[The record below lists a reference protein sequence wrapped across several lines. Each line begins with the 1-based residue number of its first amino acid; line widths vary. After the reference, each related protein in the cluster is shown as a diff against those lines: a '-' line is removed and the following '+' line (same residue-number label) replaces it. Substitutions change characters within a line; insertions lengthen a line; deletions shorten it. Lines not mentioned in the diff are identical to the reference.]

1 MLMNNETDVLIC
13 GAGPTGLTLALV
25 LAQRGVSFRIIEKM
39 EAPFHGSRG
48 KGLQPRTLEIFE
60 DLGILETIMA
70 TGAPYPPQRE
80 YQDDG
85 SWHDSP
91 TSEQRLPTPSE
102 PYLTPWM
109 VPQFLTEAA
118 MRTRL
123 GELGHQVEFGCGLI
137 GLESQ
142 EQGVNARI
150 TGKCGEQVLRARY
163 AVAADGGRSFV
174 RNLLQIDFPG
184 KTLGVRAVVAD
195 VSLQGSSRDV
205 WHRFSGGTQERQI
218 ALCPLAGTDLFQL
231 QAALAEDEEPDL
243 SAEGLTS
250 MVLERTGRA
259 DIPVVAVHWASAF
272 QMHARL
278 AQRYRVGRVLLA
290 GDAAHVHPP
299 TGGQGLNTSVQDA
312 YNLAWKLAAVLAG
325 ADETL
330 LDTYEE
336 ERRPIAE
343 SMLGLSTRL
352 LEEAKR
358 GEMRRGREVQQ
369 LDLGYPGSSL
379 ALETSVREHGP
390 RAGDRAPDA
399 PVATL
404 PGTPLRLFDLFR
416 GTHWTLIGFHVPL
429 LHSLEAKGMQ
439 VHLFGPG
446 GNLVDCDGH
455 FHDAYGLQRGEW
467 MLVRPDGYIGAI
479 VAADHLESLK
489 DYLQRVGVS
498 LRGVD
503 LVAPRKSGFD

>member
-1 MLMNNETDVLIC
+1 MNKEVDVLIC

-25 LAQRGVSFRIIEKM
+25 LAQRGVSFRLIEKM
-39 EAPFHGSRG
+39 EAAFHGSRG

-60 DLGILETIMA
+60 DVGILEKIMA
-70 TGAPYPPQRE
+70 AGGPYPPQRE

-85 SWHDSP
+85 SWRDSP
-91 TSEQRLPTPSE
+91 TAEQRAPTASE
-102 PYLTPWM
+102 PYSMPWM
-109 VPQFLTEAA
+109 VPQFSTEAA
-118 MRTRL
+118 MRAKL
-123 GELGHQVEFGCGLI
+123 GELGHQVEFGCELI
-137 GLESQ
+137 GLEPQ
-142 EQGVNARI
+142 AQGVNARV
-150 TGKCGEQVLRARY
+150 TGQDGEHLLRARY
-163 AVAADGGRSFV
+163 VVAADGGRSFV
-174 RNLLQIDFPG
+174 RSLLEIDFPG

-195 VSLQGSSRDV
+195 VSLQGLSRDV
-205 WHRFSGGTQERQI
+205 WHRFSGGAQERQI

-231 QAALAEDEEPDL
+231 QAALAGDEQPDL
-243 SAEGLTS
+243 SADGLTR
-250 MVLERTGRA
+250 MVSERTGRT
-259 DIPVVAVHWASAF
+259 DIAIVAVQWASVF

-325 ADETL
+325 AEETL

-336 ERRPIAE
+336 ERRPIAA

-352 LEEAKR
+352 LDEARR

-379 ALETSVREHGP
+379 ALEMPVRRQGLM
-390 RAGDRAPDA
+390 AGDRAPDA

-404 PGTPLRLFDLFR
+404 SGAPRRLFELFR
-416 GTHWTLIGFHVPL
+416 GTHWTLIGFHVQPARAPQADDL
-429 LHSLEAKGMQ
+429 Q

-446 GNLVDCDGH
+446 GNLADVSGH
-455 FHDAYGLQRGEW
+455 FRDAYGLENGDW
-467 MLVRPDGYIGAI
+467 VLVRPDGYIGAI
-479 VAADHLESLK
+479 VASDNLEALMN
-489 DYLQRVGVS
+489 YLQRAGVS
-498 LRGVD
+498 AHREE
-503 LVAPRKSGFD
+503 

>member
-1 MLMNNETDVLIC
+1 MTMNNETDVLIC

-39 EAPFHGSRG
+39 DAAFHGSRG

-60 DLGILETIMA
+60 DLGILEEILA
-70 TGAPYPPQRE
+70 AGGPYPPQRE

-85 SWHDSP
+85 SWRDSP
-91 TSEQRLPTPSE
+91 TAEQRPPTPSE
-102 PYLTPWM
+102 PYQMPWM
-109 VPQFLTEAA
+109 APQFLTETA

-123 GELGHQVEFGCGLI
+123 GELGHQVEFGCELI
-137 GLESQ
+137 GLEQQ
-142 EQGVNARI
+142 EQSVNARI
-150 TGKCGEQVLRARY
+150 TGTRGEQVLRARY
-163 AVAADGGRSFV
+163 VVAADGGRSFV
-174 RNLLQIDFPG
+174 RNLLEIDFPG

-195 VSLQGSSRDV
+195 LSLHGLNRDA
-205 WHRFSGGTQERQI
+205 WHRFSGGAQERQI
-218 ALCPLAGTDLFQL
+218 SLCPLAGTELFQL
-231 QAALAEDEEPDL
+231 QAALAGDEEPDL

-259 DIPVVAVHWASAF
+259 DITVAAVHWASAF

-278 AQRYRVGRVLLA
+278 AQRYRVGRILLA

-325 ADETL
+325 AEDTL

-352 LEEAKR
+352 LEEASR

-379 ALETSVREHGP
+379 ALENSAREHGL

-404 PGTPLRLFDLFR
+404 SGTPLRLFELFR
-416 GTHWTLIGFHVPL
+416 GTHWTLIGFHVPPTHSPEAQD
-429 LHSLEAKGMQ
+429 LH

-446 GNLVDCDGH
+446 GNLTDRDGH
-455 FHDAYGLQRGEW
+455 FQNAYGLERGEW
-467 MLVRPDGYIGAI
+467 VLVRPDGYIGAI
-479 VAADHLESLK
+479 VASDDLALLK
-489 DYLQRVGVS
+489 NYLQRAGVS
-498 LRGVD
+498 LHGVE
-503 LVAPRKSGFD
+503 

>member
-25 LAQRGVSFRIIEKM
+25 LAQQGVSFRIIEKM
-39 EAPFHGSRG
+39 DVPFHGSRG

-60 DLGILETIMA
+60 DLGILEEILA
-70 TGAPYPPQRE
+70 AGGPYPPQRE

-85 SWHDSP
+85 SWRDSP
-91 TSEQRLPTPSE
+91 TAEQRPPTPSE
-102 PYLTPWM
+102 PYLMPWM

-123 GELGHQVEFGCGLI
+123 DELGHQVEFGCELI
-137 GLESQ
+137 RLEQQ
-142 EQGVNARI
+142 EQSVNARI
-150 TGKCGEQVLRARY
+150 TGKSGEQVLRARY
-163 AVAADGGRSFV
+163 VVAADGGRSFV
-174 RNLLQIDFPG
+174 RNLLEIDFPG

-195 VSLQGSSRDV
+195 VSLRGLNRDV
-205 WHRFSGGTQERQI
+205 WHRFSGDTQERQI
-218 ALCPLAGTDLFQL
+218 ALCPLAGTELFQL
-231 QAALAEDEEPDL
+231 QAALAGDEEPDL
-243 SAEGLTS
+243 SADGLTR
-250 MVLERTGRA
+250 MVQERTGRT
-259 DIPVVAVHWASAF
+259 DITVVAVHWASAF

-278 AQRYRVGRVLLA
+278 AQRYRAGRILLA

-325 ADETL
+325 AEETL

-352 LEEAKR
+352 LEEARR

-379 ALETSVREHGP
+379 ALETSARKHGP

-404 PGTPLRLFDLFR
+404 SGTRLRLFELFR
-416 GTHWTLIGFHVPL
+416 GTHWTLIGFDVTPMQSPQAQDLHV
-429 LHSLEAKGMQ
+429 HF
-439 VHLFGPG
+439 FGPG

-455 FHDAYGLQRGEW
+455 FHDAYGLERGEW

-479 VAADHLESLK
+479 VASDNLVPLK
-489 DYLQRVGVS
+489 NYLRRAGVS
-498 LRGVD
+498 LRGVN
-503 LVAPRKSGFD
+503 

>member
-25 LAQRGVSFRIIEKM
+25 LAQRGVPFRIIEKM

-60 DLGILETIMA
+60 DLGILEEIMA
-70 TGAPYPPQRE
+70 AGGPYPPQRE
-80 YQDDG
+80 YQEDG
-85 SWHDSP
+85 SWRDSP
-91 TSEQRLPTPSE
+91 TAEQRPPTPSE
-102 PYLTPWM
+102 PYLMPWM

-123 GELGHQVEFGCGLI
+123 AELGHHVEFGVELI
-137 GLESQ
+137 GLEP
-142 EQGVNARI
+142 EQQRVNARI
-150 TGKCGEQVLRARY
+150 TGKSSEQLLRARY
-163 AVAADGGRSFV
+163 VVAADGGRSFV
-174 RNLLQIDFPG
+174 RNLLEIDFPG
-184 KTLGVRAVVAD
+184 KTLGARAMVAD
-195 VSLQGSSRDV
+195 VSLQGLNRDV
-205 WHRFSGGTQERQI
+205 WHRFSGGAQERQI
-218 ALCPLAGTDLFQL
+218 GLCPLAGTDLFQV
-231 QAALAEDEEPDL
+231 QAALAGDEEPDL
-243 SAEGLTS
+243 SADGLTS
-250 MVLERTGRA
+250 MVRERTGRT
-259 DIPVVAVHWASAF
+259 DITVAAVRWASAF

-278 AQRYRVGRVLLA
+278 AQQYRAGRILLA

-312 YNLAWKLAAVLAG
+312 YNLAWKLAAVLKG
-325 ADETL
+325 AEETL

-369 LDLGYPGSSL
+369 LDLGYPWSTL
-379 ALETSVREHGP
+379 ALEAPARQHGVL
-390 RAGDRAPDA
+390 AGARAPDA
-399 PVATL
+399 PVATTS
-404 PGTPLRLFDLFR
+404 GTRLRLFELFR
-416 GTHWTLIGFHVPL
+416 GTHWTLIGFHAPAIHL
-429 LHSLEAKGMQ
+429 TEAKDLQ

-455 FHDAYGLQRGEW
+455 FHDAYGLEQGEW

-479 VAADHLESLK
+479 VSSDNLEALSN
-489 DYLQRVGVS
+489 YLRRVG
-498 LRGVD
+498 G
-503 LVAPRKSGFD
+503 

>member
-1 MLMNNETDVLIC
+1 MRPIMLMNNETDVLIC

-25 LAQRGVSFRIIEKM
+25 LAQRGIPFRIIEKM

-60 DLGILETIMA
+60 DLGILEEIMA
-70 TGAPYPPQRE
+70 AGGPYPPQRE
-80 YQDDG
+80 YQEDG
-85 SWHDSP
+85 SWRDSP
-91 TSEQRLPTPSE
+91 TAEQRPPTPSE
-102 PYLTPWM
+102 PYLMPWM

-123 GELGHQVEFGCGLI
+123 GELGHQVEFGVELI
-137 GLESQ
+137 GLEQ
-142 EQGVNARI
+142 EEQSVNARI
-150 TGKCGEQVLRARY
+150 TGKSSEQLLRARY
-163 AVAADGGRSFV
+163 VVAADGGRSFV
-174 RNLLQIDFPG
+174 RNLLEIDFPG
-184 KTLGVRAVVAD
+184 KTLGARAMVAD
-195 VSLQGSSRDV
+195 VSLQGLSRDV
-205 WHRFSGGTQERQI
+205 WHRFSGGAQERQI
-218 ALCPLAGTDLFQL
+218 GLCPLAGTDLFQV
-231 QAALAEDEEPDL
+231 QAALAGDEEPDL
-243 SAEGLTS
+243 SADGLTR
-250 MVLERTGRA
+250 MVQERTGRT
-259 DIPVVAVHWASAF
+259 DITVAAVRWASAF

-278 AQRYRVGRVLLA
+278 AQRYRAGRILLA

-312 YNLAWKLAAVLAG
+312 YNLAWKLAAVLKG
-325 ADETL
+325 AEDTL

-369 LDLGYPGSSL
+369 LDLGYPWSTL
-379 ALETSVREHGP
+379 ALEAPARQHGA
-390 RAGDRAPDA
+390 RAVAGARAPDA
-399 PVATL
+399 PVATTS
-404 PGTPLRLFDLFR
+404 GTRLRLFELLR
-416 GTHWTLIGFHVPL
+416 GTHWTLIGFHTPAIHL
-429 LHSLEAKGMQ
+429 SEAKDLQ

-455 FHDAYGLQRGEW
+455 FHDAYGLEQGEW

-479 VAADHLESLK
+479 VSSDNLEALRN
-489 DYLQRVGVS
+489 YLFRVG
-498 LRGVD
+498 G
-503 LVAPRKSGFD
+503 